1 MKKMILL
8 ITLLSSILYA
18 DLTVQQIQKMVLKIH
33 EKREGIGLDTLES
46 TNEPFVRLE
55 VENNETAYVAPDKME
70 VKLLLHAILNNRAYI
85 NDEWVRIDETIL
97 GYQLKYIGKK
107 GVVLRNEND
116 IKKLFLREK
125 KENYISIEEKE

>member
-1 MKKMILL
+1 MKKIILS
-8 ITLLSSILYA
+8 ITILSTIMYA

-33 EKREGIGLDTLES
+33 EKRDGIKIEALEDTR
-46 TNEPFVRLE
+46 EPFVHLE
-55 VENNETAYVAPDKME
+55 IEDNASTYVAPDKE
-70 VKLLLHAILNNRAYI
+70 QVKLSLHAILNNRAYI
-85 NDEWVRIDETIL
+85 NDKWVTLDESVM
-97 GYQLKYIGKK
+97 GYNLKYIGKK